1 MKILSIIAVIAAIA
15 LAVIGGLIVV
25 KSGGVQ
31 FVTPN
36 ALLRLADTSL
46 LLAIAVS
53 LLTLVL
59 KKD

>member
-1 MKILSIIAVIAAIA
+1 MKILAIIAVTAAVAFA
-15 LAVIGGLIVV
+15 LIGGFVVV
-25 KSGGVQ
+25 KSGGLQ

-53 LLTLVL
+53 VLSLVL